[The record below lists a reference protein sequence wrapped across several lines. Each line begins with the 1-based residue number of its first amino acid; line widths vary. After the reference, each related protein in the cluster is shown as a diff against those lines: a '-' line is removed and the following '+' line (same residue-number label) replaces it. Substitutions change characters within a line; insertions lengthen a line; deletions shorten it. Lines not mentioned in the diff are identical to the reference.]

1 MAEIGVGEVPRQSA
15 GNVRE
20 TDTRRSSVGRPAAT
34 SWVSEGYLQS
44 HCRLVTNDLDEAREH
59 VGRMWERHESHLR
72 RGRAYSL
79 RWCQVDMR
87 RISLAYVHSGSP
99 LDVTCGPT
107 GNRYR
112 FSMPE
117 QGRVYHHVGSRSI
130 EALPSCGVI
139 YAPQEELRLEIEPFR
154 SLMLT
159 VDANL
164 VARAS
169 RRRLGRRNV
178 PGNAW
183 TTAMNLALPSAATL
197 RSLCRWLGLELDQS
211 GSALRSSARA
221 LDALERSVLTLFLD
235 CLDTVTDNIDGP
247 PNDVDL
253 APLRKIESWLD
264 EKFCEPIG
272 VEDMAVVA
280 GTTVRAVQNLFRRH
294 RRCTPSQAILQ
305 RRLNYARQRLEQAEP
320 HTTVTDVAFDAGFFH
335 LSRFAQRYTRAFG
348 ERPSQTLAKRLRS
361 LC

>member
-1 MAEIGVGEVPRQSA
+1 M
-15 GNVRE
+15 
-20 TDTRRSSVGRPAAT
+20 
-34 SWVSEGYLQS
+34 SEGYLQS
-44 HCRLVTNDLDEAREH
+44 HCRLVTSNLDEAREH

-79 RWCQVDMR
+79 RWCQTDMR
-87 RISLAYVHSGSP
+87 RISLAYIHSGSA
-99 LDVTCGPT
+99 LDVTCGST
-107 GNRYR
+107 GSRYR

-117 QGRVYHHVGSRSI
+117 QGRVYHHVGGRSI
-130 EALPSCGVI
+130 EASPSCGVI

-159 VDANL
+159 IDADL

-169 RRRLGRRNV
+169 RSRFGKKNV
-178 PGNAW
+178 PDHAW
-183 TTAMNLALPSAATL
+183 TTAMNLALPPAATL

-211 GSALRSSARA
+211 GSALRTSSRA

-235 CLDTVTDNIDGP
+235 CLGTITASVDGSSA
-247 PNDVDL
+247 DVGP
-253 APLRKIESWLD
+253 APLRRIESWLD

-280 GTTVRAVQNLFRRH
+280 GTTVRAVQNMFRRH

-348 ERPSQTLAKRLRS
+348 ERPSETLAKRLCS